1 MVTIVADTTSTLS
14 VAEAK
19 SLGVP
24 YLPQVIIF
32 GEESYRDDSEI
43 NTETFLRKLKESPT
57 LPKTSAPPP
66 SLYTPIFEEILAR
79 GDSIVV
85 VAPSTEMSGTYRS
98 ATTAAQEFPGADIH
112 VVDTRT
118 IAAGLGVLVRH
129 SVKWA
134 KEGLSPEKIV
144 ENIHALQ
151 ARERVYFYVDT
162 LEYLHKGGRIGGAT
176 MLVGSVLQIKPLLCI
191 RDGIIQP
198 LEQQRTKKRATTR
211 LIELITQE
219 LPKKNDSFIH
229 IMQGDALED
238 AHWFSEQFNEK
249 LGLSEIPIVELPP
262 AIVVHA
268 GPGVMGFSF
277 FVDPE

>member
-14 VAEAK
+14 VAEAN

-32 GEESYRDDSEI
+32 GEESYRDDGEI

-176 MLVGSVLQIKPLLCI
+176 MLVGSILQIKPLLCI

-211 LIELITQE
+211 LIELITKE

-229 IMQGDALED
+229 IMQGGALED
-238 AHWFSEQFNEK
+238 AHWFAEQFKEI
-249 LGLSEIPIVELPP
+249 LGVSEIPIVELPP
-262 AIVVHA
+262 AIIVHT